1 MKAKYDRA
9 ELEVIELASC
19 DIVTASTGSTGD
31 VDDYDGTFGG
41 GYDAGGWT

>member
-19 DIVTASTGSTGD
+19 DIVTASNSGT
-31 VDDYDGTFGG
+31 VDDDGELEGG
-41 GYDAGGWT
+41 FSQGGWI